1 MNKSYEEMIKL
12 TSFNERLNYLMTNSN
27 VGFETFGIERYINQ
41 ALYRS
46 REWKNVR
53 KKIIVR
59 DLGCDL
65 ACDGYI
71 IYEHPIVHHINP
83 ITIDDVENSSDLLFD
98 LNNLVLTCFHTH
110 NIIHYGLNKDANIPS
125 GERFPGDT
133 CPWK

>member
-59 DLGCDL
+59 D
-65 ACDGYI
+65 
-71 IYEHPIVHHINP
+71 
-83 ITIDDVENSSDLLFD
+83 
-98 LNNLVLTCFHTH
+98 
-110 NIIHYGLNKDANIPS
+110 
-125 GERFPGDT
+125 
-133 CPWK
+133 